1 MSDVITAEQLKNH
14 GVALVPEI
22 EWEIDDPLR
31 PGLDYRDGVVYLTVP
46 AMINREVTKGKGKA
60 ATTEI
65 VKEPGLAC
73 VTSKREQFPYTKE
86 AVEARGFAY
95 PENVVRADERRWSP
109 AGIRAFLGATDHPPQ
124 PAALHHDLRKVYET
138 YIEFADE
145 SYYDILPLFIMGSY
159 VFRLYKALGYI
170 HFNGT
175 AASGKSQNLRILDA
189 LAFNTQWASNI
200 SAAGLYRS
208 IAGNPGLVCI
218 DEAEG
223 WEGER
228 GEELRRILNAGYLD
242 GSTVKRAEKGANDR
256 FQIASF
262 ESFGPKAIASI
273 NPLDAVIGSR
283 CLVVAMRPAI
293 RRIPEF
299 DKDALRWQ
307 QLRDQLYLFALY
319 NSEALAA
326 LIEDWNTDLRHRRA
340 PDLVGRQWQITQL
353 YVTLADYI
361 DGSNGG
367 DLCDRLIAFFNKYFA
382 ELQKQQ
388 DATDRIRIVL
398 KALPRVL
405 AEYAPHDGGYYYL
418 KTIHEVVHGYLEEDQ
433 KDYYKTRNLGKHL
446 DVLGFR
452 KKRSAKQGTQVWLD
466 PTAVRAEFVQRR
478 VEPHDEDRAWLAGEV
493 EYTHYNTVVTPAKP
507 SEERVSVWADI
518 AAEED

>member
-1 MSDVITAEQLKNH
+1 MSDVITAEQLKSH

-22 EWEIDDPLR
+22 EWDIDDPLR
-31 PGLDYRDGVVYLTVP
+31 PGLDYRDGIVYFTIP
-46 AMINREVTKGKGKA
+46 AMINREVTKGKGKG

-73 VTSKREQFPYTKE
+73 LTSEREQFPYTKE
-86 AVEARGFAY
+86 AVEARGFGY
-95 PENVVRADERRWSP
+95 PENVVRGERRWSTT
-109 AGIRAFLGATDHPPQ
+109 GIRAFLSGSDTPPQ
-124 PAALHHDLRKVYET
+124 PAALHAAIRKVYET

-145 SYYDILPLFIMGSY
+145 AYYDILPLFIMGSY
-159 VFRLYKALGYI
+159 VFRLYRALGYI

-189 LAFNTQWASNI
+189 LGFNNQWASNI

-208 IAGNPGLVCI
+208 LAGNPGLVCI

-262 ESFGPKAIASI
+262 ESYGPKAIASI

-299 DKDALRWQ
+299 DKDDHRWQ
-307 QLRDQLYLFALY
+307 QLRDQLYLFTMYHA
-319 NSEALAA
+319 EAISG
-326 LIEDWNTDLRHRRA
+326 LIEDWNTSLRHTRA

-353 YVTLADYI
+353 YVTLADYL
-361 DGSNGG
+361 DMGTDAG
-367 DLCDRLIAFFNKYFA
+367 LCDRLIAFFNKYFA
-382 ELQKQQ
+382 DLQKQQ

-398 KALPRVL
+398 KSLPRVL
-405 AEYAPHDGGYYYL
+405 ARFAPHDGGYYYL
-418 KTIHEVVHGYLEEDQ
+418 KTIHEVVHEYLEEDQ

-446 DVLGFR
+446 DVLGFK

-466 PTAVRAEFVQRR
+466 PAVVRGEFVQRR
-478 VEPHDEDRAWLAGEV
+478 VEPHDEDRAWLAGEI
-493 EYTHYNTVVTPAKP
+493 EYTHYNTVVTPTKP
-507 SEERVSVWADI
+507 SEERASIWAEV
-518 AAEED
+518 AEEE